1 MQLRTKYVFLR
12 ENQRVKMTQKSF
24 SFFIPDKEN
33 PLPTGEEFRRI
44 LHSLGFCL
52 FLLVFGSFLIDA
64 FLYFR
69 NGNFLYT
76 FGYAVILIL
85 YALGWLLALFFGR
98 TVTCF
103 FICFNFLMFCVF
115 KEYYKVNV
123 TPLLFYDILSA
134 FKEGVRA
141 GLSNKNSLFDIPFFI
156 VLIYSVLTLIWVIKH
171 PFFNFKKAGIGFL
184 IGAVFTG
191 IAYMADIFYW
201 AELCLFLFPS
211 VYISYEQGMLYK
223 ITYPAEIL
231 FKNPLQ
237 SLNQIIIPG
246 NREKLK
252 SYQTDSIF
260 LSRLPQHIYLIQ
272 VESLTT
278 QAVQPNVM
286 PFLSSVQKTGSVWS
300 DVNHY
305 HCLGSANTDFG
316 MMSGLPLNQSVC
328 HLMVYFSYPPDIY
341 KQIKPLPKRLAE
353 KGYQSSFYH
362 SFEKSFFNRLKHY
375 SHMGFQKLYFME
387 DYPADWVRG
396 EWGVSD
402 GKMLQLAALQTPR
415 HQKTFDF
422 IITTNMHP
430 PFFSHPDE
438 RYPYP
443 TARTVR
449 ENYMNAAFELDLGLK
464 NFYEAL
470 PNDSFVI
477 LYGDHNAPDADALDT
492 PLILFYKGNEA
503 DKPIIHGKK
512 PTGFS
517 GTIDFVNSLFD
528 EGEEE

>member
-1 MQLRTKYVFLR
+1 MQLRPKYVFLR

-33 PLPTGEEFRRI
+33 PLPTKEEFRRI
-44 LHSLGFCL
+44 LHSIGFCL
-52 FLLVFGSFLIDA
+52 FLLIFGSFLTDA

-85 YALGWLLALFFGR
+85 YALGWLVALFFGR
-98 TVTCF
+98 AVTCF

-115 KEYYKVNV
+115 KEYYKVHI
-123 TPLLFYDILSA
+123 TSLLFYDILST
-134 FKEGVRA
+134 FKEGIRA

-156 VLIYSVLTLIWVIKH
+156 LLFYSVFTIIWVIKH
-171 PFFNFKKAGIGFL
+171 SFFNFKKAGIGFL
-184 IGAVFTG
+184 SGVILLGFS
-191 IAYMADIFYW
+191 YMSGFFHW
-201 AELCLFLFPS
+201 AELSLFLFPS
-211 VYISYEQGMLYK
+211 VYVSYEQGMLYK
-223 ITYPAEIL
+223 LAYPAEIL
-231 FKNPLQ
+231 LKNPLEN
-237 SLNQIIIPG
+237 LNQIILPG

-260 LSRLPQHIYLIQ
+260 LSHLPQHLYLIQ
-272 VESLTT
+272 AESLTT
-278 QAVQPNVM
+278 QAVQSKVM

-300 DVNHY
+300 DLNHY

-316 MMSGLPLNQSVC
+316 MLSGLPLNHSLC
-328 HLMVYFSYPPDIY
+328 HAMIYFSYTPNIY
-341 KQIKPLPKRLAE
+341 QKIKTLPQRLAE
-353 KGYQSSFYH
+353 KGYQASFYH
-362 SFEKSFFNRLKHY
+362 SFEKSFFNRLTHY

-387 DYPADWVRG
+387 DFPADWARG

-415 HQKTFDF
+415 NQKTFTF

-430 PFFSHPDE
+430 PYPAEADE
-438 RYPYP
+438 RYPYLNA
-443 TARTVR
+443 TTIR
-449 ENYMNAAFELDLGLK
+449 ENYMNAAFELDLGFK

-492 PLILFYKGNEA
+492 PLIMFYKGNEA
-503 DKPIIHGKK
+503 NKPIIHGKK

-528 EGEEE
+528 KGEEE